1 MQKVKEKSNWKG
13 ETIVE
18 IEIERLKA
26 FRNHPFQVRD
36 DDDLEK
42 LKESIKMY
50 GILTPLLV
58 RPIKD
63 GTYEII
69 SGHRRKRADALLG
82 YRKIPVL
89 IQPMS
94 YEDAV
99 VKMVDTNLHREH
111 ISFSEK
117 AFAYRMKN
125 EALKQKV
132 GRKKGQSGQ
141 QKKGKKTIELIGEEF
156 GDSPKQ
162 VQRYIAVR
170 PLGMDT
176 YEMISGHRRMHA
188 AKLTGLEKIPTIIR
202 ELTDD
207 EAVIC
212 MVDANVQREELLP
225 SEKAF
230 ALQIKLLGI
239 KQKIQK
245 FTNQTSRIPKNKP
258 LEVYFSNPNNNK
270 YNNTY
275 KNNTESILIPSVTQ
289 ESEDDTIRC
298 DEMEQYYILAETVKQ
313 NIDYDVLLQSY
324 PNEGQLVQGI
334 YELIVET
341 VAYTGKKLV
350 VASNEL
356 PAELV
361 KNRLMKLNFMHIQ
374 YVISSM
380 KKNTTEIK
388 NIKKY
393 LLAALY
399 NAPATMQG
407 YYQAEVNHAM
417 PQYAKRN

>member
-1 MQKVKEKSNWKG
+1 MQKVKEKNNWKG

-18 IEIERLKA
+18 IEVERLKA

-69 SGHRRKRADALLG
+69 SGHRRKRAAALLG
-82 YRKIPVL
+82 YRKVPVL

-125 EALKQKV
+125 EAMKQKV

-188 AKLTGLEKIPTIIR
+188 AKLAGLEKIPTIIR

-207 EAVIC
+207 EAVVC

-239 KQKIQK
+239 K
-245 FTNQTSRIPKNKP
+245 
-258 LEVYFSNPNNNK
+258 
-270 YNNTY
+270 
-275 KNNTESILIPSVTQ
+275 
-289 ESEDDTIRC
+289 
-298 DEMEQYYILAETVKQ
+298 
-313 NIDYDVLLQSY
+313 
-324 PNEGQLVQGI
+324 
-334 YELIVET
+334 
-341 VAYTGKKLV
+341 
-350 VASNEL
+350 
-356 PAELV
+356 
-361 KNRLMKLNFMHIQ
+361 
-374 YVISSM
+374 
-380 KKNTTEIK
+380 
-388 NIKKY
+388 
-393 LLAALY
+393 
-399 NAPATMQG
+399 
-407 YYQAEVNHAM
+407 
-417 PQYAKRN
+417 

>member
-69 SGHRRKRADALLG
+69 SGHRRKRAAALLG

-162 VQRYIAVR
+162 VQRYIAVTR
-170 PLGMDT
+170 LIPELLQKLDQG
-176 YEMISGHRRMHA
+176 EISFNPA
-188 AKLTGLEKIPTIIR
+188 VEISALTKEEQR
-202 ELTDD
+202 ELL
-207 EAVIC
+207 EA
-212 MVDANVQREELLP
+212 MNYAQ
-225 SEKAF
+225 S
-230 ALQIKLLGI
+230 
-239 KQKIQK
+239 
-245 FTNQTSRIPKNKP
+245 T
-258 LEVYFSNPNNNK
+258 
-270 YNNTY
+270 
-275 KNNTESILIPSVTQ
+275 PSVSQ
-289 ESEDDTIRC
+289 AQRI
-298 DEMEQYYILAETVKQ
+298 
-313 NIDYDVLLQSY
+313 
-324 PNEGQLVQGI
+324 
-334 YELIVET
+334 
-341 VAYTGKKLV
+341 KKLSK
-350 VASNEL
+350 AGAL
-356 PAELV
+356 T
-361 KNRLMKLNFMHIQ
+361 
-374 YVISSM
+374 
-380 KKNTTEIK
+380 KKHMEDILSEIK
-388 NIKKY
+388 KGEVTRVEFN
-393 LLAALY
+393 
-399 NAPATMQG
+399 NAQL
-407 YYQAEVNHAM
+407 H
-417 PQYAKRN
+417 KFFF

>member
-1 MQKVKEKSNWKG
+1 
-13 ETIVE
+13 
-18 IEIERLKA
+18 
-26 FRNHPFQVRD
+26 
-36 DDDLEK
+36 
-42 LKESIKMY
+42 MY

-69 SGHRRKRADALLG
+69 SGHRRKRAAALLG

-125 EALKQKV
+125 EAMKQKV

-275 KNNTESILIPSVTQ
+275 KNNTESNLIPSVTQ

-324 PNEGQLVQGI
+324 PNEVQLVQGI

-350 VASNEL
+350 IASNEL
-356 PAELV
+356 PTEFV
-361 KNRLMKLNFMHIQ
+361 KNRFMKLNFMHIQ

>member
-1 MQKVKEKSNWKG
+1 MQKVKEISNWKG

-36 DDDLEK
+36 DYDLEK

-69 SGHRRKRADALLG
+69 SGHRRKRAAALLG

-125 EALKQKV
+125 EAMKQKV

-162 VQRYIAVR
+162 VQRYIAVTR
-170 PLGMDT
+170 LIPELLQKLDRG
-176 YEMISGHRRMHA
+176 EISFNPAVEISALTKEEQKELLEAMNYA
-188 AKLTGLEKIPTIIR
+188 QSTPSVSQAQQIKKLSKTG
-202 ELTDD
+202 ELTKKHMED
-207 EAVIC
+207 
-212 MVDANVQREELLP
+212 
-225 SEKAF
+225 
-230 ALQIKLLGI
+230 
-239 KQKIQK
+239 
-245 FTNQTSRIPKNKP
+245 
-258 LEVYFSNPNNNK
+258 
-270 YNNTY
+270 
-275 KNNTESILIPSVTQ
+275 ILS
-289 ESEDDTIRC
+289 
-298 DEMEQYYILAETVKQ
+298 
-313 NIDYDVLLQSY
+313 
-324 PNEGQLVQGI
+324 
-334 YELIVET
+334 
-341 VAYTGKKLV
+341 
-350 VASNEL
+350 
-356 PAELV
+356 
-361 KNRLMKLNFMHIQ
+361 
-374 YVISSM
+374 
-380 KKNTTEIK
+380 EIK
-388 NIKKY
+388 KGEVTRVEFN
-393 LLAALY
+393 
-399 NAPATMQG
+399 NAQL
-407 YYQAEVNHAM
+407 H
-417 PQYAKRN
+417 KFFF

>member
-69 SGHRRKRADALLG
+69 SGHRRKRTAALLG

-125 EALKQKV
+125 EAMNYAQSTPSVSQAQRIKKLSKAGELTKKHMEDILSEI
-132 GRKKGQSGQ
+132 KKGEV
-141 QKKGKKTIELIGEEF
+141 TRVEF
-156 GDSPKQ
+156 NNAQLHKFFPYNYSPAMMK
-162 VQRYIAVR
+162 REILAI
-170 PLGMDT
+170 L
-176 YEMISGHRRMHA
+176 
-188 AKLTGLEKIPTIIR
+188 KIYK
-202 ELTDD
+202 E
-207 EAVIC
+207 
-212 MVDANVQREELLP
+212 QY
-225 SEKAF
+225 SEK
-230 ALQIKLLGI
+230 
-239 KQKIQK
+239 
-245 FTNQTSRIPKNKP
+245 
-258 LEVYFSNPNNNK
+258 
-270 YNNTY
+270 
-275 KNNTESILIPSVTQ
+275 
-289 ESEDDTIRC
+289 
-298 DEMEQYYILAETVKQ
+298 
-313 NIDYDVLLQSY
+313 
-324 PNEGQLVQGI
+324 
-334 YELIVET
+334 
-341 VAYTGKKLV
+341 
-350 VASNEL
+350 
-356 PAELV
+356 
-361 KNRLMKLNFMHIQ
+361 
-374 YVISSM
+374 
-380 KKNTTEIK
+380 
-388 NIKKY
+388 
-393 LLAALY
+393 
-399 NAPATMQG
+399 
-407 YYQAEVNHAM
+407 
-417 PQYAKRN
+417 

>member
-69 SGHRRKRADALLG
+69 SGHRRKRAAALLG

-162 VQRYIAVR
+162 VQRYIAVTR
-170 PLGMDT
+170 L
-176 YEMISGHRRMHA
+176 
-188 AKLTGLEKIPTIIR
+188 IP
-202 ELTDD
+202 
-207 EAVIC
+207 
-212 MVDANVQREELLP
+212 ELLQKLDQGEISFNP
-225 SEKAF
+225 AVEIS
-230 ALQIKLLGI
+230 ALTKE
-239 KQKIQK
+239 
-245 FTNQTSRIPKNKP
+245 
-258 LEVYFSNPNNNK
+258 EVIRMLM
-270 YNNTY
+270 
-275 KNNTESILIPSVTQ
+275 ILI
-289 ESEDDTIRC
+289 
-298 DEMEQYYILAETVKQ
+298 LANTFSTM
-313 NIDYDVLLQSY
+313 IMRHS
-324 PNEGQLVQGI
+324 
-334 YELIVET
+334 
-341 VAYTGKKLV
+341 KLGLF
-350 VASNEL
+350 N
-356 PAELV
+356 
-361 KNRLMKLNFMHIQ
+361 LMQ
-374 YVISSM
+374 
-380 KKNTTEIK
+380 T
-388 NIKKY
+388 
-393 LLAALY
+393 ALWI
-399 NAPATMQG
+399 MS
-407 YYQAEVNHAM
+407 
-417 PQYAKRN
+417 K

>member
-26 FRNHPFQVRD
+26 FRNHSFQVRD

-69 SGHRRKRADALLG
+69 SGHRRKRAAALLG

-94 YEDAV
+94 YEDTV

-125 EALKQKV
+125 EAMKQKV

-239 KQKIQK
+239 K
-245 FTNQTSRIPKNKP
+245 
-258 LEVYFSNPNNNK
+258 
-270 YNNTY
+270 
-275 KNNTESILIPSVTQ
+275 
-289 ESEDDTIRC
+289 
-298 DEMEQYYILAETVKQ
+298 
-313 NIDYDVLLQSY
+313 
-324 PNEGQLVQGI
+324 
-334 YELIVET
+334 
-341 VAYTGKKLV
+341 
-350 VASNEL
+350 
-356 PAELV
+356 
-361 KNRLMKLNFMHIQ
+361 
-374 YVISSM
+374 
-380 KKNTTEIK
+380 
-388 NIKKY
+388 
-393 LLAALY
+393 
-399 NAPATMQG
+399 
-407 YYQAEVNHAM
+407 
-417 PQYAKRN
+417 

>member
-69 SGHRRKRADALLG
+69 SGHRRKRAAALLG

-125 EALKQKV
+125 EAMKQKV

-162 VQRYIAVR
+162 VQRYIAVTR
-170 PLGMDT
+170 LIPELLQKLDRG
-176 YEMISGHRRMHA
+176 EISFNPAVEISALTKEEQKELLEAMNYAQSTPSVSQAQRIK
-188 AKLTGLEKIPTIIR
+188 KLSKAG
-202 ELTDD
+202 ELT
-207 EAVIC
+207 
-212 MVDANVQREELLP
+212 
-225 SEKAF
+225 
-230 ALQIKLLGI
+230 
-239 KQKIQK
+239 
-245 FTNQTSRIPKNKP
+245 
-258 LEVYFSNPNNNK
+258 
-270 YNNTY
+270 
-275 KNNTESILIPSVTQ
+275 
-289 ESEDDTIRC
+289 
-298 DEMEQYYILAETVKQ
+298 
-313 NIDYDVLLQSY
+313 
-324 PNEGQLVQGI
+324 
-334 YELIVET
+334 
-341 VAYTGKKLV
+341 KKLMEDIL
-350 VASNEL
+350 S
-356 PAELV
+356 
-361 KNRLMKLNFMHIQ
+361 
-374 YVISSM
+374 
-380 KKNTTEIK
+380 EIK
-388 NIKKY
+388 KGEVTRVEFN
-393 LLAALY
+393 
-399 NAPATMQG
+399 NAQL
-407 YYQAEVNHAM
+407 H
-417 PQYAKRN
+417 KFFSC

>member
-69 SGHRRKRADALLG
+69 SGHRRKRAAALLG

-125 EALKQKV
+125 EASKQKV

-141 QKKGKKTIELIGEEF
+141 QKKGKKTIEIIGEEF

-162 VQRYIAVR
+162 VQRYIAVTR
-170 PLGMDT
+170 LIPELLQKLDQG
-176 YEMISGHRRMHA
+176 EISFSPA
-188 AKLTGLEKIPTIIR
+188 VEISALTKEEQRELLEAMNYAQSTPSVSQAQWIHQTKANFCITRTFKNRKNKSATNDYSSKRKYAREKIRKKSNSIGRQIIEIFSTI
-202 ELTDD
+202 L
-207 EAVIC
+207 
-212 MVDANVQREELLP
+212 
-225 SEKAF
+225 F
-230 ALQIKLLGI
+230 AG
-239 KQKIQK
+239 
-245 FTNQTSRIPKNKP
+245 
-258 LEVYFSNPNNNK
+258 
-270 YNNTY
+270 
-275 KNNTESILIPSVTQ
+275 
-289 ESEDDTIRC
+289 
-298 DEMEQYYILAETVKQ
+298 
-313 NIDYDVLLQSY
+313 
-324 PNEGQLVQGI
+324 
-334 YELIVET
+334 
-341 VAYTGKKLV
+341 
-350 VASNEL
+350 
-356 PAELV
+356 
-361 KNRLMKLNFMHIQ
+361 
-374 YVISSM
+374 
-380 KKNTTEIK
+380 
-388 NIKKY
+388 
-393 LLAALY
+393 
-399 NAPATMQG
+399 
-407 YYQAEVNHAM
+407 
-417 PQYAKRN
+417 

>member
-69 SGHRRKRADALLG
+69 SGHRRKRAAALLG

-125 EALKQKV
+125 EAMKQKV

-162 VQRYIAVR
+162 VQRYIAVTR
-170 PLGMDT
+170 LIPELLQKLDRG
-176 YEMISGHRRMHA
+176 EISFNPAVEISALTKEEQKELLEAMNYAQSTPSVSQAQRIK
-188 AKLTGLEKIPTIIR
+188 KLSKAG
-202 ELTDD
+202 ELTKKH
-207 EAVIC
+207 
-212 MVDANVQREELLP
+212 M
-225 SEKAF
+225 
-230 ALQIKLLGI
+230 
-239 KQKIQK
+239 
-245 FTNQTSRIPKNKP
+245 
-258 LEVYFSNPNNNK
+258 
-270 YNNTY
+270 
-275 KNNTESILIPSVTQ
+275 
-289 ESEDDTIRC
+289 ED
-298 DEMEQYYILAETVKQ
+298 
-313 NIDYDVLLQSY
+313 
-324 PNEGQLVQGI
+324 
-334 YELIVET
+334 ELIVET

-350 VASNEL
+350 IASNEL
-356 PAELV
+356 PTEFV
-361 KNRLMKLNFMHIQ
+361 KNRFMKLNFMHIQ

-407 YYQAEVNHAM
+407 YYQAEVNYAM

>member
-162 VQRYIAVR
+162 VQRYIAVTR
-170 PLGMDT
+170 L
-176 YEMISGHRRMHA
+176 
-188 AKLTGLEKIPTIIR
+188 IP
-202 ELTDD
+202 
-207 EAVIC
+207 
-212 MVDANVQREELLP
+212 ELLQKLDQGEISFNP
-225 SEKAF
+225 AVEIS
-230 ALQIKLLGI
+230 ALTKE
-239 KQKIQK
+239 
-245 FTNQTSRIPKNKP
+245 
-258 LEVYFSNPNNNK
+258 EVIRMLM
-270 YNNTY
+270 
-275 KNNTESILIPSVTQ
+275 ILILV
-289 ESEDDTIRC
+289 
-298 DEMEQYYILAETVKQ
+298 
-313 NIDYDVLLQSY
+313 NIFSTM
-324 PNEGQLVQGI
+324 I
-334 YELIVET
+334 MRHS
-341 VAYTGKKLV
+341 KLGLF
-350 VASNEL
+350 N
-356 PAELV
+356 
-361 KNRLMKLNFMHIQ
+361 LMQ
-374 YVISSM
+374 
-380 KKNTTEIK
+380 T
-388 NIKKY
+388 
-393 LLAALY
+393 ALWI
-399 NAPATMQG
+399 MS
-407 YYQAEVNHAM
+407 
-417 PQYAKRN
+417 K

>member
-1 MQKVKEKSNWKG
+1 MQKVKEKNNWKG

-18 IEIERLKA
+18 IEVERLKA

-69 SGHRRKRADALLG
+69 SGHRRKRAAALLG
-82 YRKIPVL
+82 YRKVPVL

-125 EALKQKV
+125 EAMKQKV

-162 VQRYIAVR
+162 VQR
-170 PLGMDT
+170 
-176 YEMISGHRRMHA
+176 
-188 AKLTGLEKIPTIIR
+188 
-202 ELTDD
+202 
-207 EAVIC
+207 
-212 MVDANVQREELLP
+212 
-225 SEKAF
+225 
-230 ALQIKLLGI
+230 
-239 KQKIQK
+239 
-245 FTNQTSRIPKNKP
+245 
-258 LEVYFSNPNNNK
+258 
-270 YNNTY
+270 
-275 KNNTESILIPSVTQ
+275 
-289 ESEDDTIRC
+289 
-298 DEMEQYYILAETVKQ
+298 
-313 NIDYDVLLQSY
+313 
-324 PNEGQLVQGI
+324 
-334 YELIVET
+334 
-341 VAYTGKKLV
+341 
-350 VASNEL
+350 
-356 PAELV
+356 
-361 KNRLMKLNFMHIQ
+361 
-374 YVISSM
+374 
-380 KKNTTEIK
+380 
-388 NIKKY
+388 
-393 LLAALY
+393 
-399 NAPATMQG
+399 
-407 YYQAEVNHAM
+407 
-417 PQYAKRN
+417 

>member
-13 ETIVE
+13 ENIVE

-69 SGHRRKRADALLG
+69 SGHRRKRAAALLG

-125 EALKQKV
+125 EAMKQKV

-162 VQRYIAVR
+162 IQRYIAV
-170 PLGMDT
+170 PVDKE
-176 YEMISGHRRMHA
+176 EMALTLNGKKRRLKKRDFMSFASKCGIAENA
-188 AKLTGLEKIPTIIR
+188 AEKMLSKMCSLE
-202 ELTDD
+202 D
-207 EAVIC
+207 
-212 MVDANVQREELLP
+212 
-225 SEKAF
+225 
-230 ALQIKLLGI
+230 KLLCACEDSYLPEKYI
-239 KQKIQK
+239 EQTKQLI
-245 FTNQTSRIPKNKP
+245 TTRI
-258 LEVYFSNPNNNK
+258 
-270 YNNTY
+270 
-275 KNNTESILIPSVTQ
+275 
-289 ESEDDTIRC
+289 
-298 DEMEQYYILAETVKQ
+298 A
-313 NIDYDVLLQSY
+313 VLK
-324 PNEGQLVQGI
+324 EG
-334 YELIVET
+334 
-341 VAYTGKKLV
+341 
-350 VASNEL
+350 
-356 PAELV
+356 
-361 KNRLMKLNFMHIQ
+361 
-374 YVISSM
+374 
-380 KKNTTEIK
+380 
-388 NIKKY
+388 
-393 LLAALY
+393 
-399 NAPATMQG
+399 
-407 YYQAEVNHAM
+407 
-417 PQYAKRN
+417 